1 MVQIIHQEIEKEI
14 CNYLSPFK
22 DYYAEHCFDFEIK
35 SDWWNDNAYRVEVFG
50 YHKDDYKPNE
60 QTRFILLRL
69 FIHHE
74 YKQVQISNIFLPNF
88 MRCSGIG
95 KRLISKIFL
104 VSGKAQ
110 YELFIVD
117 MVPSF
122 YKRMIARGALPCD
135 ECDDAV
141 QIVSETKLF

>member
-22 DYYAEHCFDFEIK
+22 DCYAEHRFDFEIE
-35 SDWWNDNAYRVEVFG
+35 SDWYNDSAYRVEVFG
-50 YHKDDYKPNE
+50 YHKDDYKPDE
-60 QTRFILLRL
+60 QTTFILLRL

-74 YKQVQISNIFLPNF
+74 YKQVQIGNIFLPDF
-88 MRCSGIG
+88 MRYNGIG
-95 KRLISKIFL
+95 KKLISKIFL
-104 VSGKAQ
+104 VSRKAQ

-117 MVPSF
+117 MVYSF
-122 YKRMIARGALPCD
+122 YNRMIARGALPCD

-141 QIVSETKLF
+141 QIVSETNLF